1 MTENQEKELL
11 STLANLVT
19 GVTEIRSDITDI
31 RSDVREIKVTQDVLV
46 SKVDSIAVTV
56 MATDRRLAVVE
67 NRIDDL
73 EADAH

>member
-1 MTENQEKELL
+1 M
-11 STLANLVT
+11 
-19 GVTEIRSDITDI
+19 
-31 RSDVREIKVTQDVLV
+31 REIKVTQDVLV